1 MQIQFERSI
10 FEFINLDS
18 AKRYWDLYVKPGKQF
33 SIVEVDGKLIGV
45 LHSDDMIEMAFDNMD
60 IKFDLSRAAEALGL

>member
-1 MQIQFERSI
+1 M
-10 FEFINLDS
+10 
-18 AKRYWDLYVKPGKQF
+18 YWDMYVKPGTQF

-45 LHSDDMIEMAFDNMD
+45 LHTGDMVKMAFDNMD